1 MNKHEKFVITINRQ
15 FGTGGHE
22 VGAEIAKRLGVKL
35 LDKQIINESKNSRKI
50 SNKNNKK
57 ENIEEIINTDI
68 KPKNDKIFEKD
79 IKNFIP
85 ERTKLAEK
93 IFDEEIDYGTGWK
106 KYADDDKYSNDD
118 SKPSF
123 IQAKLNDEIKNST
136 NLVTT
141 ESQGEFITINNETC
155 LFIGQYD
162 NPPSNNFILKG
173 KGSLYHKNGVKYE
186 GIFIDGKLN
195 GIGRYISDKGV
206 CYEGIFKN
214 GKMQKRGKQIEINKD
229 GDIIIYEGTIIN
241 YKKEGKGILECKLFK
256 YDGEF
261 IDDKRNGKGLLIYK
275 DNGTKYKG
283 EFKDDKISGKGKFIF
298 KNKQTYE
305 GDVQNGIF
313 HGKGTYTWTDGTYYK
328 GDYINGHREG
338 MGEYKF
344 SDGKIYN
351 GPFSNGKPHGK
362 DGKLKIKGIEYD
374 CEFKYGKLV
383 TDIKRFLSAKKKK
396 SN

>member
-1 MNKHEKFVITINRQ
+1 MLHEDIMQVP
-15 FGTGGHE
+15 
-22 VGAEIAKRLGVKL
+22 LKL
-35 LDKQIINESKNSRKI
+35 I
-50 SNKNNKK
+50 
-57 ENIEEIINTDI
+57 
-68 KPKNDKIFEKD
+68 IFEKD

-85 ERTKLAEK
+85 KRTKLAEK

-396 SN
+396 NN